1 MSTTAVLFLIAALVI
16 GVALGWWLGSRGVEE
31 ARAERDAREE
41 DFKRAIADLAV
52 ASERIRDM
60 RELREQLDGAL
71 AEREAARMELVELK
85 TRAESFEHRFTE
97 YKNDVEALTARFRD
111 VGQSVLDQA
120 QTNFLKRAHEK
131 FGEAGQANEAK
142 LKALL
147 APVETTLKRYEE
159 GLANVERQRIDSY
172 ADLRRTVE
180 EVKAGQGQV
189 REETAKLV
197 NALRTSPK
205 ARGRWGEQSLK
216 NVLEQA
222 GLSPFADFQ
231 QEVVVGTDDGV
242 LRPDVIVRL
251 PGGRRL
257 VIDAKCSLNAFLDA
271 SDATDDEGRAAGLR
285 AHAASVRTHAGQL
298 GSKSYWDK
306 FGDAAD
312 YVIMYIPGE
321 HFLFA
326 ALEQDAG
333 LWEWAIERRVLL
345 ATPTNLV
352 AIARTVANIW
362 RQEKL
367 VEEARQ
373 VDALGKEL
381 HERLAVAATHLRRV
395 GGGLNSAVDN
405 YNKFVASFEG
415 RVLVSARRFRD
426 LNVGTG
432 AKEIEG
438 VETVD
443 ALARPT
449 MGDVAAAGAEP
460 ALIAAADDHAERE
473 ARAEIDADADAAEAA
488 E

>member
-1 MSTTAVLFLIAALVI
+1 
-16 GVALGWWLGSRGVEE
+16 
-31 ARAERDAREE
+31 
-41 DFKRAIADLAV
+41 
-52 ASERIRDM
+52 
-60 RELREQLDGAL
+60 
-71 AEREAARMELVELK
+71 
-85 TRAESFEHRFTE
+85 
-97 YKNDVEALTARFRD
+97 
-111 VGQSVLDQA
+111 
-120 QTNFLKRAHEK
+120 
-131 FGEAGQANEAK
+131 
-142 LKALL
+142 
-147 APVETTLKRYEE
+147 
-159 GLANVERQRIDSY
+159 
-172 ADLRRTVE
+172 
-180 EVKAGQGQV
+180 
-189 REETAKLV
+189 
-197 NALRTSPK
+197 
-205 ARGRWGEQSLK
+205 
-216 NVLEQA
+216 
-222 GLSPFADFQ
+222 
-231 QEVVVGTDDGV
+231 
-242 LRPDVIVRL
+242 
-251 PGGRRL
+251 

-271 SDATDDEGRAAGLR
+271 SDATDDESRNVSLR
-285 AHAASVRTHAGQL
+285 AHAASVRNHAQQL

-326 ALEQDAG
+326 ALEQDAR
-333 LWEWAIERRVLL
+333 LWEWAIERKVLL

-367 VEEARQ
+367 VEEARA

-426 LNVGTG
+426 LSVGTG
-432 AKEIEG
+432 AREIEN

-449 MGDVAAAGAEP
+449 VGDVAMLP
-460 ALIAAADDHAERE
+460 SADNE
-473 ARAEIDADADAAEAA
+473 DAAEAA

>member
-1 MSTTAVLFLIAALVI
+1 MSTTAVLLIPVALAI
-16 GVALGWWLGSRGVEE
+16 GVALGWFLGNRGVAQ
-31 ARAERDAREE
+31 ARAERDMREA
-41 DFKRAIADLAV
+41 DFKAAIADLAV
-52 ASERIRDM
+52 ASERVREM
-60 RELREQLDGAL
+60 PELREAL
-71 AEREAARMELVELK
+71 EITTRERDIARLELMELK
-85 TRAESFEHRFTE
+85 TKASAFEDRLAEFKAAR
-97 YKNDVEALTARFRD
+97 EAM
-111 VGQSVLDQA
+111 VGQFRETA
-120 QTNFLKRAHEK
+120 QTMLSEAQANFLKRADER
-131 FGEAGQANEAK
+131 FGQAGEANEAK
-142 LKALL
+142 IKALL
-147 APVETTLKRYEE
+147 APVEITLKRYEE
-159 GLANVERQRIDSY
+159 GLAKVERDRIDSY
-172 ADLRRTVE
+172 AGLREAVE
-180 EVKAGQGQV
+180 QVRAGQGQV
-189 REETAKLV
+189 REETARLV

-222 GLSPFADFQ
+222 GLSPFVDFE
-231 QEVVVGTDDGV
+231 QEVVVNSDDGV
-242 LRPDVIVRL
+242 LRPDVIVRM

-257 VIDAKCSLNAFLDA
+257 VVDAKCSLNAFLDA
-271 SDATDDEGRAAGLR
+271 SDAIDDETRTAALR
-285 AHAASVRTHAGQL
+285 AHAASVRNHAQQL

-312 YVIMYIPGE
+312 YVVMYIPGE

-326 ALEQDAG
+326 ALEQDPQ
-333 LWEWAIERRVLL
+333 LWEWAIERKVLL

-367 VEEARQ
+367 VEEARA

-426 LNVGTG
+426 LSVGTG
-432 AKEIEG
+432 AREIEN

-443 ALARPT
+443 ALAKPT
-449 MGDVAAAGAEP
+449 VVDVALLP
-460 ALIAAADDHAERE
+460 
-473 ARAEIDADADAAEAA
+473 AAEEEEGEEPNVRAA

>member
-1 MSTTAVLFLIAALVI
+1 MDVMVLLLLILALVI
-16 GVALGWWLGSRGVEE
+16 GAGLGWFFGSRGTEA
-31 ARAERDAREE
+31 ARAERDSREQ
-41 DFKRAIADLAV
+41 DYKDAISELAV

-60 RELREQLDGAL
+60 RELRDEVETLRADREDA
-71 AEREAARMELVELK
+71 RIEAAELRSKAAEFETRFAAYKADREL
-85 TRAESFEHRFTE
+85 
-97 YKNDVEALTARFRD
+97 LTTQFRE
-111 VGQSVLDQA
+111 VSGSVLENA
-120 QTNFLKRAHEK
+120 QDLFLKRANER
-131 FGEAGQANEAK
+131 FGEAGKDNEAK
-142 LKALL
+142 IKALL
-147 APVETTLKRYEE
+147 MPVETTLKRYEE
-159 GLANVERQRIDSY
+159 GLQKVEKDRIDSY
-172 ADLRRTVE
+172 AGLREAVE
-180 EVKAGQGQV
+180 QVRAGQGQV

-197 NALRTSPK
+197 NALRSSPK

-231 QEVVVGTDDGV
+231 SEVVVGTDDGT

-271 SDATDDEGRAAGLR
+271 SDATDDDTRNAAMR
-285 AHAASVRTHAGQL
+285 AHAASVRNHAQQL

-312 YVIMYIPGE
+312 YVVMYIPGE

-326 ALEQDAG
+326 ALEQDPR

-367 VEEARQ
+367 VEEARAI
-373 VDALGKEL
+373 DALGKEL
-381 HERLAVAATHLRRV
+381 HERLSVAATHLRRV

-426 LNVGTG
+426 LSVGTG
-432 AKEIEG
+432 AREIES

-443 ALARPT
+443 ALAKPT
-449 MGDVAAAGAEP
+449 VGDM
-460 ALIAAADDHAERE
+460 ALIAAVDDEQT
-473 ARAEIDADADAAEAA
+473 EAA

>member
-1 MSTTAVLFLIAALVI
+1 MDSTAFVLIVLALVI
-16 GVALGWWLGSRGVEE
+16 GVGVGWLLGTRGVAA
-31 ARAERDAREE
+31 ARAERDAREH
-41 DFKRAIADLAV
+41 DFKRAISELAV
-52 ASERIRDM
+52 ASERVRDM
-60 RELREQLDGAL
+60 PELRDALEITTRERDQARLELVDLRAKAGAFEDRL
-71 AEREAARMELVELK
+71 AEFKAAK
-85 TRAESFEHRFTE
+85 
-97 YKNDVEALTARFRD
+97 DVM
-111 VGQSVLDQA
+111 VGQFRETA
-120 QTNFLKRAHEK
+120 QTMLGEAQDLFLKRANER

-142 LKALL
+142 IKALL

-159 GLANVERQRIDSY
+159 GLHRVEKDRVDSY
-172 ADLRRTVE
+172 AGLREAVE
-180 EVKAGQGQV
+180 QVRAGQGQV
-189 REETAKLV
+189 RDETAKLV

-205 ARGRWGEQSLK
+205 ARGRWGEQSLR

-242 LRPDVIVRL
+242 LRPDVVVRL
-251 PGGRRL
+251 PGGKNL

-271 SDATDDEGRAAGLR
+271 SDAIDDAARATAMK
-285 AHAASVRTHAGQL
+285 AHAMSVRNHAQAL

-312 YVIMYIPGE
+312 YVVMYIPGE

-326 ALEQDAG
+326 ALEQDPR

-352 AIARTVANIW
+352 AIAKTVANIW

-367 VEEARQ
+367 IDDARA

-381 HERLAVAATHLRRV
+381 HERLATAATHLKRV

-405 YNKFVASFEG
+405 YNKFVSSFEG
-415 RVLVSARRFRD
+415 RVLVSARRFRE

-432 AKEIEG
+432 AKDIEA
-438 VETVD
+438 VESVD
-443 ALARPT
+443 ALAKPT
-449 MGDVAAAGAEP
+449 ASDVALLPAG
-460 ALIAAADDHAERE
+460 DDR
-473 ARAEIDADADAAEAA
+473 
-488 E
+488 

>member
-1 MSTTAVLFLIAALVI
+1 MDSGVFLVVVLAIVVGL
-16 GVALGWWLGSRGVEE
+16 ALGWLLGSRGTAA

-52 ASERIRDM
+52 ASERVRDM
-60 RELREQLDGAL
+60 PELRQAL
-71 AEREAARMELVELK
+71 EETTRERDVARLEAVELRTRASAFEARFAEFKADREAMA
-85 TRAESFEHRFTE
+85 AQ
-97 YKNDVEALTARFRD
+97 FRD
-111 VGQSVLDQA
+111 LGAKVLDQA
-120 QTNFLKRAHEK
+120 QESFLKRADER
-131 FGEAGQANEAK
+131 FGQAGSANAEK
-142 LKALL
+142 IKALL

-159 GLANVERQRIDSY
+159 GLQKVERDRIDSY
-172 ADLRRTVE
+172 AGLREQIEHVR
-180 EVKAGQGQV
+180 AGQGQV
-189 REETAKLV
+189 RDETAKLV

-231 QEVVVGTDDGV
+231 REVVVGSDEGT

-251 PGGRRL
+251 PGGRQL

-271 SDATDDEGRAAGLR
+271 SDAIDEEARQAALR
-285 AHAASVRTHAGQL
+285 AHSASVRNHAGAL

-312 YVIMYIPGE
+312 YVVMYIPGE

-326 ALEQDAG
+326 ALEQDPQ

-367 VEEARQ
+367 VEDMQA

-381 HERLAVAATHLRRV
+381 HERLAVAATHLKRV
-395 GGGLNSAVDN
+395 AGGLNTAVDN
-405 YNKFVASFEG
+405 YNKFVASFDG
-415 RVLVSARRFRD
+415 RVMVSARKFKQ

-432 AKEIEG
+432 ARDIDAL
-438 VETVD
+438 ETVD
-443 ALARPT
+443 
-449 MGDVAAAGAEP
+449 VAARLSSADVSLLP
-460 ALIAAADDHAERE
+460 AADAESER
-473 ARAEIDADADAAEAA
+473 AEAA

>member
-1 MSTTAVLFLIAALVI
+1 MDSTAFTLIVLALVI
-16 GVALGWWLGSRGVEE
+16 GVGVGWLLGSRGVAEV
-31 ARAERDAREE
+31 RAERDAREAE
-41 DFKRAIADLAV
+41 FKRAISELAV
-52 ASERIRDM
+52 ASERVRDM
-60 RELREQLDGAL
+60 PELREAL
-71 AEREAARMELVELK
+71 EVTTEERDRSRLECVELRTKAQAFESRFAEFKADREAMAAQFRELGAK
-85 TRAESFEHRFTE
+85 
-97 YKNDVEALTARFRD
+97 
-111 VGQSVLDQA
+111 VLDTA
-120 QTNFLKRAHEK
+120 QENFLKRADAR
-131 FGEAGQANEAK
+131 FGQAGEANEAK
-142 LKALL
+142 IKALL

-159 GLANVERQRIDSY
+159 GLHRVEKDRIDSY
-172 ADLRRTVE
+172 AGLREAVE
-180 EVKAGQGQV
+180 QVRSGQGQV
-189 REETAKLV
+189 RDETAKLV
-197 NALRTSPK
+197 NALRSSPK
-205 ARGRWGEQSLK
+205 ARGRWGEQSLR

-231 QEVVVGTDDGV
+231 QEVVVATDEGS

-251 PGGRRL
+251 PGGRKL

-285 AHAASVRTHAGQL
+285 AHAASVRNHAQQL

-312 YVIMYIPGE
+312 YVVMYIPGE

-326 ALEQDAG
+326 ALEQDPR

-352 AIARTVANIW
+352 AIAKTIANIW

-367 VEEARQ
+367 IDDARA

-381 HERLAVAATHLRRV
+381 HERLATAATHLKRV

-426 LNVGTG
+426 LSVGTG

-438 VETVD
+438 VDSVD
-443 ALARPT
+443 SLARQT
-449 MGDVAAAGAEP
+449 AVDVAMLP
-460 ALIAAADDHAERE
+460 AADLPPPEDG
-473 ARAEIDADADAAEAA
+473 ITDKQAAE
-488 E
+488 

>member
-1 MSTTAVLFLIAALVI
+1 MDSTAFLLIVLALVI
-16 GVALGWWLGSRGVEE
+16 GVGVGWLLGSRGVAEV
-31 ARAERDAREE
+31 RAERDAREAE
-41 DFKRAIADLAV
+41 FKRAISELAV
-52 ASERIRDM
+52 ASERVRDM
-60 RELREQLDGAL
+60 PELREAL
-71 AEREAARMELVELK
+71 EVTTEERDRARLECVELRTKAAAFEARFAEFKADREAMA
-85 TRAESFEHRFTE
+85 AQ
-97 YKNDVEALTARFRD
+97 FRD
-111 VGQSVLDQA
+111 LGAKVLDSA
-120 QTNFLKRAHEK
+120 QESFLKRADAR
-131 FGEAGQANEAK
+131 FGQAGEANEAK
-142 LKALL
+142 IKALL

-159 GLANVERQRIDSY
+159 GLHRVEKDRIDSY
-172 ADLRRTVE
+172 AGLREAVE
-180 EVKAGQGQV
+180 QVRVGQGQV
-189 REETAKLV
+189 RDETAKLV

-205 ARGRWGEQSLK
+205 ARGRWGEQSLR

-231 QEVVVGTDDGV
+231 QEVVVGTDEGV

-271 SDATDDEGRAAGLR
+271 SDAIDDETRTRAMN
-285 AHAASVRTHAGQL
+285 AHAASVRNHAQQL

-312 YVIMYIPGE
+312 YVVMYIPGE

-326 ALEQDAG
+326 ALEQDPR

-352 AIARTVANIW
+352 AIAKTIANIW

-367 VEEARQ
+367 IDDARA

-381 HERLAVAATHLRRV
+381 HERLATAATHLKRV

-426 LNVGTG
+426 LSVGTG
-432 AKEIEG
+432 AKEIES
-438 VETVD
+438 VDTVD
-443 ALARPT
+443 ALARQT
-449 MGDVAAAGAEP
+449 AVDVAMLP
-460 ALIAAADDHAERE
+460 AADAPPADDGVTERE
-473 ARAEIDADADAAEAA
+473 AAE
-488 E
+488 

>member
-1 MSTTAVLFLIAALVI
+1 MDPIVFLLILIALAA
-16 GVALGWWLGSRGVEE
+16 GVAIGWYLGNRAVAA
-31 ARAERDAREE
+31 ARAERDAREA
-41 DFKRAIADLAV
+41 DFKTAIADLAV
-52 ASERIRDM
+52 ASERVREM
-60 RELREQLDGAL
+60 PELREALEITTQERDRARLELMEVRTKASGFEERFAEFKADREVMTAQFRELGAAVL
-71 AEREAARMELVELK
+71 TEA
-85 TRAESFEHRFTE
+85 
-97 YKNDVEALTARFRD
+97 
-111 VGQSVLDQA
+111 QS
-120 QTNFLKRAHEK
+120 TFLKRADER
-131 FGEAGQANEAK
+131 FGQAGEANEAK
-142 LKALL
+142 IKALL
-147 APVETTLKRYEE
+147 SPVEITLKRYEE
-159 GLANVERQRIDSY
+159 GLAKVERDRIDSY
-172 ADLRRTVE
+172 AGLREAVE
-180 EVKAGQGQV
+180 QVRAGQGQV
-189 REETAKLV
+189 REETARLV
-197 NALRTSPK
+197 NALRSSPK

-231 QEVVVGTDDGV
+231 QEVVVNSDEGV

-251 PGGRRL
+251 PGGRQL

-271 SDATDDEGRAAGLR
+271 SDATDDETRNACLR
-285 AHAASVRTHAGQL
+285 AHAASVRNHAQQL

-312 YVIMYIPGE
+312 YVVMYIPGE

-326 ALEQDAG
+326 ALEQDAR
-333 LWEWAIERRVLL
+333 LWEWAIERKVLL

-367 VEEARQ
+367 VDEARA

-381 HERLAVAATHLRRV
+381 HERLSVAATHLRRV

-405 YNKFVASFEG
+405 YNKFVSSFEG

-426 LNVGTG
+426 LSVGTG
-432 AKEIEG
+432 AKEIEN

-443 ALARPT
+443 ALAKPT
-449 MGDVAAAGAEP
+449 AGDVAMLP
-460 ALIAAADDHAERE
+460 ASEDG
-473 ARAEIDADADAAEAA
+473 AAEAA

>member
-1 MSTTAVLFLIAALVI
+1 MDVMVLLLLILALVI
-16 GVALGWWLGSRGVEE
+16 GAGLGWFFGSRGAET
-31 ARAERDAREE
+31 ARAERDAREQ
-41 DFKRAIADLAV
+41 DYKTAISELAV
-52 ASERIRDM
+52 ATERIRDM
-60 RELREQLDGAL
+60 RELRDE
-71 AEREAARMELVELK
+71 
-85 TRAESFEHRFTE
+85 
-97 YKNDVEALTARFRD
+97 VEALRADREDARIEAAELRSKAAEFETRFAAYKADRELMATQFRELS
-111 VGQSVLDQA
+111 GSVLENA
-120 QTNFLKRAHEK
+120 QDLFLKRANER
-131 FGEAGQANEAK
+131 FGEAGKDNEAK
-142 LKALL
+142 IKALL
-147 APVETTLKRYEE
+147 APVEVTLKRYEE
-159 GLANVERQRIDSY
+159 GLSKVEKERIDSY
-172 ADLRRTVE
+172 AGLREAVE
-180 EVKAGQGQV
+180 QVRAGQGQV
-189 REETAKLV
+189 RDETAKLV
-197 NALRTSPK
+197 NALRSSPK

-231 QEVVVGTDDGV
+231 TEVSVGTDDGT

-251 PGGRRL
+251 PGGRQL

-271 SDATDDEGRAAGLR
+271 SDATDDDARNSAMR
-285 AHAASVRTHAGQL
+285 AHAASVRNHAQQL

-312 YVIMYIPGE
+312 YVVMYIPGE

-326 ALEQDAG
+326 ALEQDAR

-352 AIARTVANIW
+352 AIARTVANVW

-367 VEEARQ
+367 VEEARAI
-373 VDALGKEL
+373 DALGKEL

-426 LNVGTG
+426 HSVGTG
-432 AKEIEG
+432 AREIEN

-443 ALARPT
+443 ALAKPT
-449 MGDVAAAGAEP
+449 VGDMALLAAVDDVA
-460 ALIAAADDHAERE
+460 DNDQ
-473 ARAEIDADADAAEAA
+473 DQTEAA

>member
-1 MSTTAVLFLIAALVI
+1 MDSVIFLVIVLALVI
-16 GVALGWWLGSRGVEE
+16 GVGLGWLLGSRGVAE
-31 ARAERDAREE
+31 ARAERDARTEE
-41 DFKRAIADLAV
+41 FKRAIAELAV
-52 ASERIRDM
+52 ASERVRDM
-60 RELREQLDGAL
+60 PELREAL
-71 AEREAARMELVELK
+71 EETTRERDRARLECVELR
-85 TRAESFEHRFTE
+85 TRATEFESRFAE
-97 YKNDVEALTARFRD
+97 FKADRD
-111 VGQSVLDQA
+111 VMASQFRELGAKVLDSA
-120 QTNFLKRAHEK
+120 QDAFLKRANERL
-131 FGEAGQANEAK
+131 GQEGQANEAK
-142 LKALL
+142 IKALL
-147 APVETTLKRYEE
+147 APVEATLKRYEE

-180 EVKAGQGQV
+180 EVKTGQGQV

-197 NALRTSPK
+197 NALRSSPK
-205 ARGRWGEQSLK
+205 ARGRWGEQSLR

-231 QEVVVGTDDGV
+231 QEVSVGTDEGT
-242 LRPDVIVRL
+242 LRPDVIISL

-257 VIDAKCSLNAFLDA
+257 IVDAKCSLNAFLDA
-271 SDATDDEGRAAGLR
+271 SDATDDDARAASLR
-285 AHAASVRTHAGQL
+285 AHAASVRSHAQQL

-312 YVIMYIPGE
+312 YVVMYIPGE

-326 ALEQDAG
+326 ALEQDPR
-333 LWEWAIERRVLL
+333 LWEWAIERKVLL

-352 AIARTVANIW
+352 AIAKTVANIW

-367 VEEARQ
+367 VEEARV

-449 MGDVAAAGAEP
+449 AGDVAMLTAVE
-460 ALIAAADDHAERE
+460 ADEND
-473 ARAEIDADADAAEAA
+473 ARDAAE
-488 E
+488 

>member
-1 MSTTAVLFLIAALVI
+1 MDLTAVVLIVIALVLGI
-16 GVALGWWLGSRGVEE
+16 ALGWFLGSRGV
-31 ARAERDAREE
+31 ATAQAERDARES
-41 DFKRAIADLAV
+41 DFKQAISDLAV
-52 ASERIRDM
+52 ASERVRDM
-60 RELREQLDGAL
+60 PELRDALELTTQERDTARLELMQLRTQAKAFEDRL
-71 AEREAARMELVELK
+71 AEFKAAREAM
-85 TRAESFEHRFTE
+85 
-97 YKNDVEALTARFRD
+97 
-111 VGQSVLDQA
+111 VGQFRETA
-120 QTNFLKRAHEK
+120 QTMLGEAQAAFLKRADER
-131 FGEAGQANEAK
+131 FGEAGTANEAK

-159 GLANVERQRIDSY
+159 GLQQVERQRIDSY

-189 REETAKLV
+189 REETARLV

-205 ARGRWGEQSLK
+205 ARGRWGEQSLR

-231 QEVVVGTDDGV
+231 QEVVVGTDEGV
-242 LRPDVIVRL
+242 LRPDVIIRL
-251 PGGRRL
+251 PGGRKL
-257 VIDAKCSLNAFLDA
+257 VVDAKCSLNAFLDA
-271 SDATDDEGRAAGLR
+271 SDATDDEARASSLR
-285 AHAASVRTHAGQL
+285 AHAASVRTHAQQL

-312 YVIMYIPGE
+312 YVVMYIPGE

-326 ALEQDAG
+326 ALEQDAA
-333 LWEWAIERRVLL
+333 LWEWAIERKVLL

-352 AIARTVANIW
+352 AIARTVATIW

-367 VEEARQ
+367 VEEARA

-381 HERLAVAATHLRRV
+381 HERLATAASHLRRV

-405 YNKFVASFEG
+405 YNKFVSSFEG

-432 AKEIEG
+432 ARDIEA

-449 MGDVAAAGAEP
+449 
-460 ALIAAADDHAERE
+460 AADLTLLPTSDAPDEDLS
-473 ARAEIDADADAAEAA
+473 ARAAE
-488 E
+488 

>member
-1 MSTTAVLFLIAALVI
+1 MDLTTAMVILLVAAVI
-16 GVALGWWLGSRGVEE
+16 GVVLGWALGSRAAAE
-31 ARAERDAREE
+31 ARAERDAREVAY
-41 DFKRAIADLAV
+41 KQAIAELAV
-52 ASERIRDM
+52 ATERVHDM
-60 RELREQLDGAL
+60 RELREALDEVTRERNLAREESVKLSTLAASFEQQFTNEKAGYERRL
-71 AEREAARMELVELK
+71 AEIKADREQLTAQFREIGTNVLTDAQK
-85 TRAESFEHRFTE
+85 TFLERADQRF
-97 YKNDVEALTARFRD
+97 VEAGT
-111 VGQSVLDQA
+111 S
-120 QTNFLKRAHEK
+120 
-131 FGEAGQANEAK
+131 NEAK
-142 LKALL
+142 IKALL

-159 GLANVERQRIDSY
+159 GLASVERQRIDSY

-180 EVKAGQGQV
+180 EVKTGQGQV

-197 NALRTSPK
+197 NALRSSPK

-231 QEVVVGTDDGV
+231 QEVVVGTEDGT

-251 PGGRRL
+251 PGGRKL

-271 SDATDDEGRAAGLR
+271 SDATDDQGRADGLR
-285 AHAASVRTHAGQL
+285 AHAASVRNHAQQL

-326 ALEQDAG
+326 ALEQDAR
-333 LWEWAIERRVLL
+333 LWEWAMERRVLL

-367 VEEARQ
+367 VEEARA

-381 HERLAVAATHLRRV
+381 HERLAVAATHLKRV
-395 GGGLNSAVDN
+395 GGGLTSAVDN
-405 YNKFVASFEG
+405 YNKFVSSFEG

-426 LNVGTG
+426 LNVSTG

-443 ALARPT
+443 AQAKPT
-449 MGDVAAAGAEP
+449 LTDVSLLPIVMIGE
-460 ALIAAADDHAERE
+460 DD
-473 ARAEIDADADAAEAA
+473 AEAA
-488 E
+488 

>member
-1 MSTTAVLFLIAALVI
+1 MDSVIFLVIVLALVI
-16 GVALGWWLGSRGVEE
+16 GVGLGWLLGSRGVAE
-31 ARAERDAREE
+31 ARAERDARTEE
-41 DFKRAIADLAV
+41 FKRAIAELAV
-52 ASERIRDM
+52 ASERVRDM
-60 RELREQLDGAL
+60 PELRDAL
-71 AEREAARMELVELK
+71 EETTRERDRARLECVELR
-85 TRAESFEHRFTE
+85 TRATEFESRFAE
-97 YKNDVEALTARFRD
+97 FKADRD
-111 VGQSVLDQA
+111 VMASQFCELGAKVLDSA
-120 QTNFLKRAHEK
+120 QDAFLKRANERL
-131 FGEAGQANEAK
+131 GQEGQANEAK
-142 LKALL
+142 IKALL
-147 APVETTLKRYEE
+147 APVEATLKRYEE

-180 EVKAGQGQV
+180 EVKTGQGQV

-197 NALRTSPK
+197 NALRSSPK
-205 ARGRWGEQSLK
+205 ARGRWGEQSLR

-231 QEVVVGTDDGV
+231 QEVSVGTDEGT
-242 LRPDVIVRL
+242 LRPDVIISL

-257 VIDAKCSLNAFLDA
+257 IVDAKCSLNAFLDA
-271 SDATDDEGRAAGLR
+271 SDATDDDARAASLR
-285 AHAASVRTHAGQL
+285 AHAASVRNHAQQL

-312 YVIMYIPGE
+312 YVVMYIPGE

-326 ALEQDAG
+326 ALEQDPR
-333 LWEWAIERRVLL
+333 LWEWAIERKVLL

-352 AIARTVANIW
+352 AIAKTVANIW

-367 VEEARQ
+367 VEEARV

-449 MGDVAAAGAEP
+449 AGDVAMLTAVE
-460 ALIAAADDHAERE
+460 ADDD
-473 ARAEIDADADAAEAA
+473 ARDAAE
-488 E
+488 

>member
-1 MSTTAVLFLIAALVI
+1 MDSVGFVLVVVALVI
-16 GVALGWWLGSRGVEE
+16 GVGIGWLLGNRGAAE
-31 ARAERDAREE
+31 ARAERDAREVAY
-41 DFKRAIADLAV
+41 KQAIADLAV
-52 ASERIRDM
+52 ASERIHDM
-60 RELREQLDGAL
+60 RELRETLDEVTRERDVARLENVELRTRAASFEQRFNEYKADNERRL
-71 AEREAARMELVELK
+71 AEHKADREQLAAQ
-85 TRAESFEHRFTE
+85 
-97 YKNDVEALTARFRD
+97 FREI
-111 VGQSVLDQA
+111 GSSVLGDA
-120 QTNFLKRAHEK
+120 QKAFLERANER
-131 FGEAGQANEAK
+131 FAEAGTSNEAK
-142 LKALL
+142 IKALL

-189 REETAKLV
+189 REETARLV
-197 NALRTSPK
+197 NALRSSPK

-222 GLSPFADFQ
+222 GLSAFADYQ
-231 QEVVVGTDDGV
+231 AEVVVSGDEGT

-271 SDATDDEGRAAGLR
+271 SEATDDAARASALR
-285 AHAASVRTHAGQL
+285 AHAASVRTHAQQL

-326 ALEQDAG
+326 ALEQDPA

-367 VEEARQ
+367 VEEARV

-443 ALARPT
+443 SLARAT
-449 MGDVAAAGAEP
+449 ASDT
-460 ALIAAADDHAERE
+460 ALLTADDAGQSDDTVT
-473 ARAEIDADADAAEAA
+473 ARAAE
-488 E
+488 

>member
-1 MSTTAVLFLIAALVI
+1 MSTTVVIFVLIALIA
-16 GVALGWWLGSRGVEE
+16 GVALGWLLGNRGASA
-31 ARAERDAREE
+31 ARAERDAREA
-41 DFKRAIADLAV
+41 DFRAAIGELAV
-52 ASERIRDM
+52 ASERVREMPELRDALEITTQERDHTRIELERLRERAGAFEDRLAEFVQA
-60 RELREQLDGAL
+60 REL
-71 AEREAARMELVELK
+71 M
-85 TRAESFEHRFTE
+85 
-97 YKNDVEALTARFRD
+97 
-111 VGQSVLDQA
+111 VGQFRETA
-120 QTNFLKRAHEK
+120 QSMLGEAQENFLKRAQER
-131 FGEAGQANEAK
+131 FGEAEKDNESK
-142 LKALL
+142 IKALL

-159 GLANVERQRIDSY
+159 GLQRVEKDRIDSY
-172 ADLRRTVE
+172 AGLREAVEQVRT
-180 EVKAGQGQV
+180 GQGQV

-197 NALRTSPK
+197 NALRSSPK
-205 ARGRWGEQSLK
+205 ARGRWGEQSLR

-231 QEVVVGTDDGV
+231 TEVSVGSDDGT
-242 LRPDVIVRL
+242 LRPDVIIRL
-251 PGGRRL
+251 PNGRKL
-257 VIDAKCSLNAFLDA
+257 VVDAKCSLNAFLDA
-271 SDATDDEGRAAGLR
+271 SDATDDDARNSSLR
-285 AHAASVRTHAGQL
+285 AHAASVRNHAQQL

-312 YVIMYIPGE
+312 YVVMYIPGE

-326 ALEQDAG
+326 ALEQDPR
-333 LWEWAIERRVLL
+333 LWEWAIERKVLL

-367 VEEARQ
+367 VEEAR
-373 VDALGKEL
+373 VIDALGKEL

-438 VETVD
+438 VDTVD
-443 ALARPT
+443 VLAR
-449 MGDVAAAGAEP
+449 
-460 ALIAAADDHAERE
+460 
-473 ARAEIDADADAAEAA
+473 ADAAEVAMLPPVDALDDAEAA